1 MDIKTQ
7 CKCGAILKANTELAG
22 KQAKCPKCGDAVLIP
37 KPDSIRLTCSCGQI
51 IQAKASLAGKRV
63 KCPTCSQ
70 PVDIPNTTSLPSP
83 DVPGPAKVKKS
94 PTLGNAP
101 MPLPSTPETR
111 FNNSVWDDLA
121 KTVATAEK
129 AEVVKHKPI
138 EGSNQYAVSRQSNS
152 LDNVQRGITF
162 VYIGVLLNVA
172 AVLSVVLII
181 LLKADPLSIVCL
193 LLSNA
198 SSLLSMIGRI
208 LCLTVPKQVGAT
220 ALIYFAVGFDVTALL
235 ATVSGMILGMPNL
248 SSISGLISV
257 FATVLF
263 LIFLRKLATYIK
275 SDELVQRASEV
286 LILCAGL
293 VVFPV
298 AGLVAI
304 SALGLI
310 GMIFTMI
317 FTLIEVVLLL
327 LACIRYFQLLSDM
340 RLNLGQK

>member
-37 KPDSIRLTCSCGQI
+37 KPDSIRLTCSCGQM

-63 KCPTCSQ
+63 KCPTCKQ
-70 PVDIPNTTSLPSP
+70 PVAIPSP
-83 DVPGPAKVKKS
+83 ASSQGKDVPGLAKVSKS
-94 PTLGNAP
+94 PTPG
-101 MPLPSTPETR
+101 TPEVP
-111 FNNSVWDDLA
+111 FINSVWDDLA

-129 AEVVKHKPI
+129 AEAVKHKPFQ
-138 EGSNQYAVSRQSNS
+138 GSNQYAASRQSNS

-172 AVLSVVLII
+172 AVVSFVLVM
-181 LLKADPLSIVCL
+181 LMKADPLLIVCG

-293 VVFPV
+293 VVFHV

-340 RLNLGQK
+340 RLSLG

>member
-37 KPDSIRLTCSCGQI
+37 KPDSVRLTCSCGQI
-51 IQAKASLAGKRV
+51 IQAKTSLAGKRV

-70 PVDIPNTTSLPSP
+70 PVDIPNATSFPSP
-83 DVPGPAKVKKS
+83 DVPGPAKVNKP

-129 AEVVKHKPI
+129 VEKDEAVKHKPI
-138 EGSNQYAVSRQSNS
+138 PGGNQYAAIRQNSS
-152 LDNVQRGITF
+152 LDSVQRGITF
-162 VYIGVLLNVA
+162 LYIGVLLSVA
-172 AVLSVVLII
+172 AVLSVVLMM
-181 LLKADPLSIVCL
+181 LLKAAPLLIVGAL
-193 LLSNA
+193 LTIA

-220 ALIYFAVGFDVTALL
+220 ALIYFAVGFDVTSLL
-235 ATVSGMILGMPNL
+235 ASVSWMIPGMPNL
-248 SSISGLISV
+248 SGISGLLSV
-257 FATVLF
+257 IATVLF
-263 LIFLRKLATYIK
+263 VLFLRKLATYIK
-275 SDELVQRASEV
+275 SDDLVQRASAV

-293 VVFPV
+293 IVFSVASVVAMSV
-298 AGLVAI
+298 SGLFGMI
-304 SALGLI
+304 LGLI
-310 GMIFTMI
+310 
-317 FTLIEVVLLL
+317 VVVILF
-327 LACIRYFQLLSDM
+327 LACFRYFQLLSDM
-340 RLNLGQK
+340 RLSLG

>member
-37 KPDSIRLTCSCGQI
+37 KPDSVRLTCSCGQI
-51 IQAKASLAGKRV
+51 IQAKTSLAGKRV

-70 PVDIPNTTSLPSP
+70 PVDIPNATSFPSP
-83 DVPGPAKVKKS
+83 DVPGPAKVNKP

-129 AEVVKHKPI
+129 VEKAEAVKHKPI
-138 EGSNQYAVSRQSNS
+138 PGGNQYAAIRQNSS
-152 LDNVQRGITF
+152 LDSVQRGITF
-162 VYIGVLLNVA
+162 LYIGVLLSVA
-172 AVLSVVLII
+172 AVLSVVLMM
-181 LLKADPLSIVCL
+181 LLKAAPLLIVGAL
-193 LLSNA
+193 LTIA

-220 ALIYFAVGFDVTALL
+220 ALIYFAVGFDVTSLL
-235 ATVSGMILGMPNL
+235 ASVSGMIPGMPNL
-248 SSISGLISV
+248 SGISGLLSV
-257 FATVLF
+257 IATVLF
-263 LIFLRKLATYIK
+263 VLFLRKLATYIK
-275 SDELVQRASEV
+275 SDDLVQRASAV

-293 VVFPV
+293 IVFSVASVV
-298 AGLVAI
+298 AMLV
-304 SALGLI
+304 SGFLGLI
-310 GMIFTMI
+310 MG
-317 FTLIEVVLLL
+317 LIVFFMFLLT
-327 LACIRYFQLLSDM
+327 CFRYFQLLSDM
-340 RLNLGQK
+340 RLSLG